1 MPTSSSAR
9 GIAYVPGSTPTYFY
23 TLFKTNDGQMR
34 AFVRPGGPAYV
45 SGLRTDDV
53 IVKLDGKFWWE
64 YGTFQTQRRA
74 YDGQPHVFEV
84 TRGKQTLTIALGEPF
99 SG

>member
-1 MPTSSSAR
+1 
-9 GIAYVPGSTPTYFY
+9 
-23 TLFKTNDGQMR
+23 
-34 AFVRPGGPAYV
+34 
-45 SGLRTDDV
+45 LRTDDV
-53 IVKLDGKFWWE
+53 VVKLDGKFWWE

-84 TRGKQTLTIALGEPF
+84 TRGKQTLTIALGAPF